1 MLSSEISFLGGR
13 NIHTP
18 NIDRIA
24 QEGISFNHCY
34 ASMAMSVPIRASM
47 YTGLYPVRNGSY
59 SNHRDT
65 YYGTKTVNEYMP
77 EEGYRVGRTGKDHPV
92 TKDVYLFDEIP
103 GFTVGCT
110 NKTAAYSV
118 DGIRKWVQEGQ
129 DPFLLYVCSINPHAP
144 WTWGNPDEF
153 DPDKLIMPENCVDSP
168 EMRKIFCKYLAEI
181 RALDIV
187 GDYEFFT
194 EKQPR
199 LVTLTMLEDSLC
211 LVIPAAEY
219 MTWLRSDSHALFL
232 RSRMIITQLVAQAQF
247 QRQNLF
253 ADNRTRMLVF
263 LKEQVT
269 QAVNDSTHTENS
281 NGNPNPGSV
290 YPIRIPFTRPE
301 IAAHLGCSVRTVN
314 RTVQEL
320 VDEEIIHLNKG
331 KIWIS
336 EKQASTFL

>member
-1 MLSSEISFLGGR
+1 MLKINELNYPFTLKQKSFLEDFFKFAPPYIQPVLMLRSYKKGSRLVAAGDSCAHVYILLKGR
-13 NIHTP
+13 LE
-18 NIDRIA
+18 A
-24 QEGISFNHCY
+24 
-34 ASMAMSVPIRASM
+34 V
-47 YTGLYPVRNGSY
+47 
-59 SNHRDT
+59 
-65 YYGTKTVNEYMP
+65 
-77 EEGYRVGRTGKDHPV
+77 EEHVADAPYH
-92 TKDVYLFDEIP
+92 
-103 GFTVGCT
+103 FT
-110 NKTAAYSV
+110 
-118 DGIRKWVQEGQ
+118 
-129 DPFLLYVCSINPHAP
+129 
-144 WTWGNPDEF
+144 
-153 DPDKLIMPENCVDSP
+153 
-168 EMRKIFCKYLAEI
+168 EI
-181 RALDIV
+181 RALDVV

-199 LVTLTMLEDSLC
+199 LVTLTTLEDSLC

-232 RSRMIITQLVAQAQF
+232 RSRMIITQLVAQARF

-269 QAVNDSTHTENS
+269 QAVNDSTHPENS
-281 NGNPNPGSV
+281 NGNPKPGSV

-320 VDEEIIHLNKG
+320 VDEKIIQLNKG

>member
-1 MLSSEISFLGGR
+1 MAVLLKINELNYPFTLKQKSFLKDFFKFAPAY
-13 NIHTP
+13 I
-18 NIDRIA
+18 
-24 QEGISFNHCY
+24 Q
-34 ASMAMSVPIRASM
+34 
-47 YTGLYPVRNGSY
+47 PVLMLRSYKKGSRLVAAGD
-59 SNHRDT
+59 SCAH
-65 YYGTKTVNEYMP
+65 
-77 EEGYRVGRTGKDHPV
+77 
-92 TKDVYLFDEIP
+92 VYLLLKGRLEAVEEHVADAP
-103 GFTVGCT
+103 YHFT
-110 NKTAAYSV
+110 
-118 DGIRKWVQEGQ
+118 
-129 DPFLLYVCSINPHAP
+129 
-144 WTWGNPDEF
+144 
-153 DPDKLIMPENCVDSP
+153 
-168 EMRKIFCKYLAEI
+168 EI

-199 LVTLTMLEDSLC
+199 LVTLTTLEDSLC

-281 NGNPNPGSV
+281 NSNPKPGSI

-320 VDEEIIHLNKG
+320 AEENVIYLNKG
-331 KIWIS
+331 KIFIS
-336 EKQASTFL
+336 EQQSEKLL

>member
-1 MLSSEISFLGGR
+1 MKKYNAGLPSVGFNKSEVL
-13 NIHTP
+13 
-18 NIDRIA
+18 
-24 QEGISFNHCY
+24 
-34 ASMAMSVPIRASM
+34 PIRLKPSF
-47 YTGLYPVRNGSY
+47 TILLE
-59 SNHRDT
+59 
-65 YYGTKTVNEYMP
+65 TV
-77 EEGYRVGRTGKDHPV
+77 
-92 TKDVYLFDEIP
+92 
-103 GFTVGCT
+103 
-110 NKTAAYSV
+110 
-118 DGIRKWVQEGQ
+118 
-129 DPFLLYVCSINPHAP
+129 LLYSLKLPILFS
-144 WTWGNPDEF
+144 TIEF
-153 DPDKLIMPENCVDSP
+153 HNIPYH
-168 EMRKIFCKYLAEI
+168 FTEI

-199 LVTLTMLEDSLC
+199 LVTLTTLEDSLC

>member
-1 MLSSEISFLGGR
+1 MAVLLNINKFNYPFTLKQKSFLENFFKFAPPYIQTVLMLRSYKKGSRLVAAGDSCAHVYILLKGR
-13 NIHTP
+13 LEAVEEHVANIPYH
-18 NIDRIA
+18 
-24 QEGISFNHCY
+24 
-34 ASMAMSVPIRASM
+34 
-47 YTGLYPVRNGSY
+47 
-59 SNHRDT
+59 
-65 YYGTKTVNEYMP
+65 
-77 EEGYRVGRTGKDHPV
+77 
-92 TKDVYLFDEIP
+92 
-103 GFTVGCT
+103 FT
-110 NKTAAYSV
+110 
-118 DGIRKWVQEGQ
+118 
-129 DPFLLYVCSINPHAP
+129 
-144 WTWGNPDEF
+144 
-153 DPDKLIMPENCVDSP
+153 
-168 EMRKIFCKYLAEI
+168 EI

-199 LVTLTMLEDSLC
+199 LVTLATLEDSLC
-211 LVIPAAEY
+211 LVIPAIEY

-232 RSRMIITQLVAQAQF
+232 RSCMIITQLVAQAQF

-269 QAVNDSTHTENS
+269 PAVNDSTHTENS
-281 NGNPNPGSV
+281 NGNPKPGSV